1 MRPTTPEE
9 ALDLLLAGNAR
20 FVEGKSTGHDLAA
33 RREEVADEQQPY
45 AVVLSCSDSRVPSE
59 LVFDATLGDLFVCR
73 VAGNVLDPFVVG
85 SIEYAVA
92 HLSPVLVMVMG
103 HERCG
108 AVTAAVEL
116 VNGGGSPGG
125 SIHAVVDAL
134 GAVLEPG
141 MSVDEGVR
149 ANALAGARALP
160 ERSAIVREA
169 VESNALRVVPAVYSL
184 DSGRVELLA

>member
-1 MRPTTPEE
+1 VRPTTPEE

-20 FVEGKSTGHDLAA
+20 FVKGKSTGHDLVA

-85 SIEYAVA
+85 SIEYAVV
-92 HLSPVLVMVMG
+92 HLSPVLVVVMG

-141 MSVDEGVR
+141 MSVDDGVR

-160 ERSAIVREA
+160 ERSAIVRQA
-169 VESNALRVVPAVYSL
+169 AESDALQVVPAVYSL

>member
-1 MRPTTPEE
+1 VPPRTPAE

-20 FVEGKSTGHDLAA
+20 FVDGRAAGHDLVA
-33 RREEVADEQQPY
+33 RREQVAGEQRPF
-45 AVVLSCSDSRVPSE
+45 AVILSCSDSRVPAE
-59 LVFDATLGDLFVCR
+59 LVFDQGLGDLFVCR
-73 VAGNVLDPFVVG
+73 VAGNILEPIVVG

-92 HLSPVLVMVMG
+92 QFSPQLVLVMG

-116 VNGGGSPGG
+116 LNGGESPAG

-141 MSVDEGVR
+141 MSVDDAAR
-149 ANALAGARALP
+149 ANTLAGARTLS
-160 ERSAIVREA
+160 ERSAIVRRAE
-169 VESNALRVVPAVYSL
+169 ESGALRVVPAEYSL
-184 DSGRVELLA
+184 DSGRVELLG

>member
-1 MRPTTPEE
+1 MPPRTPEE

-20 FVEGKSTGHDLAA
+20 FVEGQAAGHDLVA
-33 RREEVADEQQPY
+33 RREQVSGQQNPF

-59 LVFDATLGDLFVCR
+59 LVFDQSLGDLFVCR
-73 VAGNVLDPFVVG
+73 VAGNVLDPMVVG
-85 SIEYAVA
+85 SIEYAVVEF
-92 HLSPVLVMVMG
+92 SPLLVVVMG

-134 GAVLEPG
+134 AAVLEPG
-141 MSVDEGVR
+141 MSVADGVR
-149 ANALAGARALP
+149 ANVLAGARALP
-160 ERSAIVREA
+160 ERSAIVRRA
-169 VESNALRVVPAVYSL
+169 VEANALRIVQAEYSL
-184 DSGRVELLA
+184 DSGRVVVL

>member
-1 MRPTTPEE
+1 VAPRTPEE

-20 FVEGKSTGHDLAA
+20 FVEGQAAGHDLVA
-33 RREEVADEQQPY
+33 RREQVAGQQNPF

-59 LVFDATLGDLFVCR
+59 LVFDQSLGDLFVCR
-73 VAGNVLDPFVVG
+73 VAGNVLAPMVVG

-92 HLSPVLVMVMG
+92 QFSPLLVVVMG

-125 SIHAVVDAL
+125 SIHALVDAL

-141 MSVDEGVR
+141 MSVADGVR
-149 ANALAGARALP
+149 ANVLAGVRALP
-160 ERSAIVREA
+160 ERSAIVRRA
-169 VESNALRVVPAVYSL
+169 VEANALEVVPAEYSL
-184 DSGRVELLA
+184 DSGRVAVL

>member
-1 MRPTTPEE
+1 M
-9 ALDLLLAGNAR
+9 
-20 FVEGKSTGHDLAA
+20 
-33 RREEVADEQQPY
+33 
-45 AVVLSCSDSRVPSE
+45 
-59 LVFDATLGDLFVCR
+59 
-73 VAGNVLDPFVVG
+73 LDPFVVG

-92 HLSPVLVMVMG
+92 HLSPVLVVVMG

-141 MSVDEGVR
+141 MSVDDAVR

-160 ERSAIVREA
+160 ERSAIVRQA
-169 VESNALRVVPAVYSL
+169 VESEALGVVP
-184 DSGRVELLA
+184 RLLARLGKGRAL